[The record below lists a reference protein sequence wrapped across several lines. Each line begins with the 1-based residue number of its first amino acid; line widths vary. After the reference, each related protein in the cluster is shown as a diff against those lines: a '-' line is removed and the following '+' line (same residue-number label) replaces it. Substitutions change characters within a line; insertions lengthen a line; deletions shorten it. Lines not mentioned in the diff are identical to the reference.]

1 MQRQV
6 RLRERER
13 GTDVQMHRSR
23 AQERDKGGE
32 GVWSKACAASLSA
45 ASPGD
50 ASSHADH
57 CKQRATASHP
67 LLRSTHVPQ
76 SGAEAAEAGG
86 GNLKAWF
93 TSLKPVKMA
102 NIITPVLSCLRARAA
117 AVSGRGGTT
126 RTSICISPLAQLA
139 WQVAC
144 QMACQVQAHH
154 HQRGEREGGRTG
166 WWRS

>member
-1 MQRQV
+1 
-6 RLRERER
+6 
-13 GTDVQMHRSR
+13 VQMHRSR

-32 GVWSKACAASLSA
+32 GVGSNACAASMSSA
-45 ASPGD
+45 WAVD

-67 LLRSTHVPQ
+67 LFRSTHVSQ
-76 SGAEAAEAGG
+76 SGAEAGAAGG
-86 GNLKAWF
+86 GKLRAWF
-93 TSLKPVKMA
+93 TSLKPVKIA
-102 NIITPVLSCLRARAA
+102 SIITPVLSCLRARAA

-126 RTSICISPLAQLA
+126 RTSICMSPLAQLA